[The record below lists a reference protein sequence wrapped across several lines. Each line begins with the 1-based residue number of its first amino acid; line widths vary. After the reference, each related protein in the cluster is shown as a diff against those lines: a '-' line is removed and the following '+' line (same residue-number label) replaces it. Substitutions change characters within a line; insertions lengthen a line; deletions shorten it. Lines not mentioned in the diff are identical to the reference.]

1 MDLSVLFAFFKRT
14 ALNFSKEK
22 YKDTNHP
29 MNPVTVWQQQS
40 SSQQKC
46 ELKLFSSIL
55 VVEVE
60 YVFYPYFFFHK
71 LLGTFRINDAE

>member
-60 YVFYPYFFFHK
+60 YVFYPYFFFSQAAWN
-71 LLGTFRINDAE
+71 F